1 MQTYLDS
8 RNKKSG
14 DAEQSTVSLTKSTGS
29 KFGNIASS
37 ASVNSLTSSGFKFG
51 GTTAGSSSSGSGFKI
66 GDSSA
71 NSNSS
76 SQGSGFQM
84 ASIQSSE
91 MGFKFG
97 STPTTKSDS
106 SQSLGTGFKF
116 GNPSATNSDSSM
128 SLGTGFKFGN
138 PSTTGSDSSMS
149 LGTGFKFGNPSTTGS
164 DSSQSLGTGFKF
176 GVPTTASNDSP
187 VKSVAQSSG
196 TGLNVSNATSD
207 SQLKSGFNLGNGSV
221 NSNSQS
227 LGGGFGN
234 TSMFGAKEKPA
245 EVGSKLTNNNGFS
258 TSDAQS
264 KGIDFQFGKTVSSAS
279 SSAAGFGLGN
289 PTLTAATTL
298 TSSKETG
305 LGTKFSVQNGIPSF
319 GSANAMSSPVGGF
332 TFGQKS
338 ESGKDPLKATM
349 SVPGG
354 FNFQSPL
361 TGATSTA
368 SSVSQT
374 GFANSSIGG
383 FTFSANKTN
392 TSTVNSIQTT
402 VYTASSSVGGFAF
415 MASGNMI

>member
-37 ASVNSLTSSGFKFG
+37 ASVNSLTSSGFGFG
-51 GTTAGSSSSGSGFKI
+51 GTTANSSSSGSGFKI

-84 ASIQSSE
+84 ASIESSE
-91 MGFKFG
+91 TGFKFG
-97 STPTTKSDS
+97 STPTTNSDS
-106 SQSLGTGFKF
+106 SQ
-116 GNPSATNSDSSM
+116 

-207 SQLKSGFNLGNGSV
+207 SQLKSGFNLGNSSV

-402 VYTASSSVGGFAF
+402 VSTASSSVGGFAF